1 MWIAMIDTAAIPFAT
16 KAASSTAHKR
26 RFGQKLTSVTLAVV
40 IITTVTAQPAGYGE
54 RLLPAPKCLTS
65 RSTVSGVGR
74 MQFCLDVE
82 GPATTGQKVVVSVA
96 TPRPTDIVLFG
107 ERALPISSAD
117 QSSSSSSIIGPIIEV
132 KPFEQS
138 CETCDFCPC
147 LGPGCG
153 TRCECSCNVM
163 CRLRREATCSHT
175 AGVLTP
181 GRWFVSVDAPGA
193 FTLEA
198 TLVGALVLSPGAP
211 ALRRTVFAAGAPAG
225 TSAFASSNSE
235 GVAFADYFYYDPK
248 AHESLRVQIDLL
260 RSGPGGG
267 FIDVYV
273 RFGEWPTVQQHDAA
287 MHCDSAANPT
297 AMFMLQHDRLFNE
310 RLNILVLGRGN
321 SWAQYEISARAAAS
335 LPFLLAIGLVVLV
348 VLVAL
353 IALGRILV
361 RQRRGRAAAAAAE
374 AKPIAPIAGL
384 RGTSQLGGRGAAGYG
399 TAGRV

>member
-1 MWIAMIDTAAIPFAT
+1 MIDTAAIPFAT

-82 GPATTGQKVVVSVA
+82 GPATTGQKVVVSVT

-117 QSSSSSSIIGPIIEV
+117 QSSSSSSIIGPIIEI

-163 CRLRREATCSHT
+163 CRLRREATCAHT

-225 TSAFASSNSE
+225 TSAFASSTSE
-235 GVAFADYFYYDPK
+235 GVAFADYLYYDPK
-248 AHESLRVQIDLL
+248 PHESLRVQIDLL

>member
-1 MWIAMIDTAAIPFAT
+1 MIDTAAIPFAT

-82 GPATTGQKVVVSVA
+82 GPATTGQKVVVSVT

-117 QSSSSSSIIGPIIEV
+117 QSSSSSSIIGPIIEI

-163 CRLRREATCSHT
+163 CRLRREATCAHT

-225 TSAFASSNSE
+225 SLQAPARESLSLTTSTTIPNRMRACACRSTCCAAGRAVASSTCTCASVSGPRYSNTMRPCTATVRQTPRPCSCCNTIGYSTSA
-235 GVAFADYFYYDPK
+235 
-248 AHESLRVQIDLL
+248 
-260 RSGPGGG
+260 
-267 FIDVYV
+267 
-273 RFGEWPTVQQHDAA
+273 
-287 MHCDSAANPT
+287 
-297 AMFMLQHDRLFNE
+297 
-310 RLNILVLGRGN
+310 
-321 SWAQYEISARAAAS
+321 
-335 LPFLLAIGLVVLV
+335 
-348 VLVAL
+348 
-353 IALGRILV
+353 
-361 RQRRGRAAAAAAE
+361 
-374 AKPIAPIAGL
+374 
-384 RGTSQLGGRGAAGYG
+384 
-399 TAGRV
+399 